1 MVAINTL
8 AIFKNDQCIGLN
20 ESIESTSLMN
30 HIALSDRE
38 ILRSVDLGGVEGLGR
53 DAPLQMA

>member
-38 ILRSVDLGGVEGLGR
+38 ILRSLG
-53 DAPLQMA
+53 